1 MPRTGDCLNGR
12 TKNRIAVYGGSFD
25 PVHFGHLAVAKSVVE
40 LFEIDELLFVPARH
54 APHKIEREVTPP
66 LHRYAMLAIAT
77 QDDPRLLISTVEL
90 DAAER
95 KYTFETLSYLKTQF
109 AESAELFFIM
119 GADSWSEITTWREWQ
134 KLLRL
139 TNQIVVT
146 RPGYELKTVADME
159 TVNVIDIRGWDSAKI
174 EKALNSVEEPR
185 VYISDAVSVDVSA
198 TDIRAAASAGEQEKL
213 NTMVPAGVADYI
225 VKYELYKNSNEN

>member
-1 MPRTGDCLNGR
+1 MGEQ
-12 TKNRIAVYGGSFD
+12 NRIAVYGGSFD

-54 APHKIEREVTPP
+54 APHKIEREVTQP

-95 KYTFETLSYLKTQF
+95 KYTVETLSYLKTQF
-109 AESAELFFIM
+109 GASAELFFIM

-134 KLLRL
+134 LLLRL

-146 RPGYELKTVADME
+146 RPGYELKAVADIE
-159 TVNVIDIRGWDSAKI
+159 TANVIDIRGWDPPKI
-174 EKALNSVEEPR
+174 EKALNVEGPR
-185 VYISDAVSVDVSA
+185 VYISDAVSVDVAA
-198 TDIRAAASAGEQEKL
+198 TDIRAAARAGEQEKL
-213 NTMVPAGVADYI
+213 KTMVPAGVADYI
-225 VKYELYKNSNEN
+225 VKYELYKEFE

>member
-1 MPRTGDCLNGR
+1 MGER
-12 TKNRIAVYGGSFD
+12 NRIAVYGGSFD

-54 APHKIEREVTPP
+54 APHKIERDVTHPI
-66 LHRYAMLAIAT
+66 HRYAMLAIAT

-90 DAAER
+90 DATER
-95 KYTFETLSYLKTQF
+95 KYTVETLSYLKTQF

-134 KLLRL
+134 MLLRL

-146 RPGYELKTVADME
+146 RPGYEVKTDADIE
-159 TVNVIDIRGWDSAKI
+159 TTRVIDIRGWDPPKI
-174 EKALNSVEEPR
+174 EKALNDVEGPR

-198 TDIRAAASAGEQEKL
+198 TDIRAAASAGEHEKL
-213 NTMVPAGVADYI
+213 KTMVPAGVADYI
-225 VKYELYKNSNEN
+225 LKYELYKNSNEN